1 MKRQFAIL
9 SAVAVLM
16 LMFASVPMTAL
27 AAGKGDFNNDGNIN
41 TTDVRKMLSS
51 LIAGV
56 APTQQQLWW
65 CDYTIDDT
73 VDTGDA
79 RILLKEL
86 LGGNSM
92 DAFNYATPTK
102 TNYWGERAITL
113 LGDSISFGVGASD
126 PLPETSYVSYVKK
139 AVQAANGGNMN
150 YGFTSAYAG
159 HWQPNNF
166 AFELHSWPTHSTFA
180 DGTTHWVCD
189 NIDKGTRLTSVAM
202 ISQTPWSWITYSVR
216 EAYADQYTY
225 FCVYYHVEPD
235 AAHFCIA
242 DGNGGEVADI
252 NGSKA
257 YINTASPDGTEYT
270 TRTAFYR
277 LADCPKDANGLPK
290 ITICHDGT
298 NNPVTITGIG
308 YYKDISENGI
318 TFNSFTRGGISL
330 VNMSD
335 MVLQQ
340 VTKSDTFI
348 LALGYN
354 DTSLSDRVIAGE
366 FTAKIDRLIEL
377 CKANDTNVIVHDVT
391 WHIDFDSAGKMLQA
405 QTIVREQLRRF
416 ARETGGIYI
425 NQPELLGDAIIDD
438 LVNKGDR
445 IHPTSE
451 GMRLVAKNVV
461 EAMGLT
467 WTEEWT

>member
-1 MKRQFAIL
+1 MEAI
-9 SAVAVLM
+9 
-16 LMFASVPMTAL
+16 
-27 AAGKGDFNNDGNIN
+27 
-41 TTDVRKMLSS
+41 
-51 LIAGV
+51 
-56 APTQQQLWW
+56 
-65 CDYTIDDT
+65 
-73 VDTGDA
+73 
-79 RILLKEL
+79 
-86 LGGNSM
+86 
-92 DAFNYATPTK
+92 NYANPTAA
-102 TNYWGERAITL
+102 NYWGERAITL

-139 AVQAANGGNMN
+139 AVQAANGGNLN

-159 HWQPNNF
+159 HWQPGNF
-166 AFELHSWPTHSTFA
+166 AFELHGWPTHSTFA

-202 ISQTPWSWITYSVR
+202 ISSTPWSWITYSLR
-216 EAYADQYTY
+216 EAYAEQCEY
-225 FCVYYHVEPD
+225 FCVYYHVEPN

-242 DGNGGEVADI
+242 DGNGGEVADVG
-252 NGSKA
+252 GSKA

-277 LADCPKDANGLPK
+277 LSDCPKDENGLPK

-298 NNPVTITGIG
+298 TNPVSITGIG

-335 MVLQQ
+335 TVLQQ
-340 VTKSDTFI
+340 VAKSDTFI

-354 DTSLSDRVIAGE
+354 DITLSNRVIAGE

-377 CKANDTNVIVHDVT
+377 CKANGTKVIVNDVT
-391 WHIDFDSAGKMLQA
+391 WHQDAYAGSAVEQA
-405 QTIVREQLRRF
+405 QTIVRSDLRRF

-425 NQPELLGDAIIDD
+425 NQPELLGDAILED
-438 LVNKGDR
+438 LNTKGDG
-445 IHPTSE
+445 IHPSSD
-451 GMRLVAKNVV
+451 GMRLVAQNVV
-461 EAMGLT
+461 AALGLT